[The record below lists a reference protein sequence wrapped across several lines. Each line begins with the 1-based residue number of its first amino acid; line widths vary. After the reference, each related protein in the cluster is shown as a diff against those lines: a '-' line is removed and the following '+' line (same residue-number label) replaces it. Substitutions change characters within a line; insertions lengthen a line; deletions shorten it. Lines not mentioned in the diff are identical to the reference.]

1 MSALERTPVNTG
13 YLQPSKFLL
22 SFSKIPNAQYF
33 CQTVNLPGMNT
44 GNATLNT
51 PFIDI
56 PIAGNKLS
64 YTSLNISFAVNGDL
78 KSWMDLHQWMRS
90 FAAPTGFD
98 ERNRLTQQQ
107 STRNDLKN
115 YSDATLIILSNLNNQ
130 IGSFYF
136 YNTFPTSLSDI
147 SFDTKENADTI
158 ILGSASFMFEYY
170 DYKPA

>member
-22 SFSKIPNAQYF
+22 TFSRIPTTQYF
-33 CQTVNLPGMNT
+33 CQSVNLPGLST

-56 PIAGNKLS
+56 PIASNKIS
-64 YTSLNISFAVNGDL
+64 YNPLNVTFNVNGDL
-78 KSWMDLHQWMRS
+78 KSWMDIHQWMRS
-90 FAAPTGFD
+90 FAAPTGFN

-115 YSDATLIILSNLNNQ
+115 YSDATLTVLSNLNNP
-130 IGSFYF
+130 IGNFYF
-136 YNTFPTSLSDI
+136 YNTFPISVSDI
-147 SFDTKENADTI
+147 DFDTKENADTI
-158 ILGSASFMFEYY
+158 IVGNASFMFEYY
-170 DYKPA
+170 DYKSA